1 MAVEKLIWPS
11 RLHHLCLTTGQRPKM
26 IEWYRDTMGLAPEE
40 TVDDMTWMRG
50 SQRNLLLQDG
60 EAGGASASSGS
71 MRLAVG
77 ERWSG
82 AHCAAAHAS

>member
-1 MAVEKLIWPS
+1 MSSSRVRMLAGDPS
-11 RLHHLCLTTGQRPKM
+11 REVAH
-26 IEWYRDTMGLAPEE
+26 APVEG
-40 TVDDMTWMRG
+40 VWMTIAPAVRT
-50 SQRNLLLQDG
+50 LEDG